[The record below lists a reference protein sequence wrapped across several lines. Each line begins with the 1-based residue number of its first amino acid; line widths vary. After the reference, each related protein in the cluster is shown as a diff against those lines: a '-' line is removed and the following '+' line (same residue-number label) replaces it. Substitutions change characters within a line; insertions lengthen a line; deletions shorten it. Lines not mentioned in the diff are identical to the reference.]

1 MKTTFPA
8 ICLLAL
14 VTVAGAQEVPP
25 PKPSAPVVSEPAHV
39 FPAAATPAATPVV
52 NQYRAHTKSTFVPP
66 EKGRNPFWPIGFTPR
81 AKTAVNEE
89 QLLRIPIEQY
99 KVTSIILDT
108 PSIAVINGKDYTRGQ
123 FLPLATTTGTVK
135 LLITNIEDGVV
146 TVQYKALVGKIP
158 ISRK

>member
-1 MKTTFPA
+1 MKTTFPT
-8 ICLLAL
+8 ICLLAW
-14 VTVAGAQEVPP
+14 VTVAMSQEVPR
-25 PKPSAPVVSEPAHV
+25 PKLAPVASEPAPV
-39 FPAAATPAATPVV
+39 FPVATSAVTPLVS
-52 NQYRAHTKSTFVPP
+52 QYHAHTQSTFAPP

-81 AKTAVNEE
+81 AKAAVNEE

-123 FLPLATTTGTVK
+123 FLTLSTTTGTVK
-135 LLITNIEDGVV
+135 LLITNIEDGLV
-146 TVQYKALVGKIP
+146 TVQYKALIGKIP